1 MSKIQKNEHTA
12 GRLAKSMM
20 VRVKMVV
27 VIVDEG
33 GGCSGRTVDVVGGWW
48 M

>member
-12 GRLAKSMM
+12 GRLAKSMT
-20 VRVKMVV
+20 VTVKMVV

-33 GGCSGRTVDVVGGWW
+33 GGCSGKMVVEVD
-48 M
+48 